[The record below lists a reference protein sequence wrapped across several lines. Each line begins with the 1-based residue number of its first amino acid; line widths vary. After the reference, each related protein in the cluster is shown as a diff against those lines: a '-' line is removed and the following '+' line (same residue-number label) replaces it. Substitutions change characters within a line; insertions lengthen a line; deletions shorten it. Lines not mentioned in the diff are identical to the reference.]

1 MSNIPFD
8 NRDGWI
14 WQNGDFVAWRDA
26 KIHIITQ
33 GLHYASAVFEGERA
47 YNGVIFKS
55 LEHTQ
60 RLFRS
65 AEIMGMKIPYSQEE
79 INKAK
84 NDLLLKMNMK
94 NCYVRPIVWR
104 GSNQMGLSTSSADIH
119 VAIAIWN
126 DWASY
131 FKIEDRL
138 KGITLITSPWKRPS
152 PETAPSQ
159 AKASGPYVICTMSKE
174 FAEKKG
180 YHDALML
187 DYRNYVAE
195 GTGANIFFI
204 KDKDK
209 EIHTPIA
216 DCFLNGITRQ
226 TVIEMLKR
234 KGFKLIERHIKPNEI
249 SQFQEAF
256 LTGTAAEITPIKSID
271 EILYKTGKE
280 TLSYNFMN
288 DFTNLVNSSI

>member
-1 MSNIPFD
+1 MAKSFE
-8 NRDGWI
+8 NREGWI
-14 WQNGDFVAWRDA
+14 WMNGSFVPWRHA
-26 KIHIITQ
+26 TSHVINQ
-33 GLHYASAVFEGERA
+33 GLHYASTVFEGERA
-47 YNGVIFKS
+47 YNGNIFKS
-55 LEHTQ
+55 KEHTE
-60 RLFRS
+60 RLFNS
-65 AEIMGMKIPYSQEE
+65 AEIMGIQIPFSQNE

-84 NDLLLKMNMK
+84 NDLLQKMNLK

-104 GSNQMGLSTSSADIH
+104 GSKQMGLSTSDADIH
-119 VAIAIWN
+119 VAIAVWE

-138 KGITLITSPWKRPS
+138 QGLQLITSPWKRPS

-174 FAEKKG
+174 FAENKG

-204 KDKDK
+204 KEND
-209 EIHTPIA
+209 IHTPIA

-226 TVIEMLKR
+226 TVIEMVKNQ
-234 KGFKLIERHIKPNEI
+234 GFNIIEKYILPNEI
-249 SQFQEAF
+249 NKYDEAF

-271 EILYKTGKE
+271 AINYSTGKN
-280 TLSYNFMN
+280 TISYKLMN
-288 DFTNLVNSSI
+288 DFTELVNSSI